1 MLLTLKNAAQ
11 LLQVSEDQVSRW
23 VQAQGLPARTV
34 QDRVQFDRI
43 ELLEWAW
50 RNKQPICPSVGA
62 TDGDAWTPILA
73 TALELG
79 GIHYHLAGDD
89 KASVYHALIEALP
102 LPPTVDRDHLLQVLL
117 ARESLCPTG
126 MGDGLAIPHP
136 RNPVV
141 LHVDQPVFA
150 IGFPEK
156 PIADFGAIDNKP
168 VKTLLLIISPTVRVH
183 LRILA
188 SLTATLHSPDV
199 MHCLEQRV
207 RPEELIATLD
217 RVDRSSTASRVASAS
232 ASASGSG
239 RSGP

>member
-1 MLLTLKNAAQ
+1 MLLTLKSAAQ

-23 VQAQGLPARTV
+23 IQSQGLPARTM
-34 QDRVQFDRI
+34 QDRTQFDRI

-62 TDGDAWTPILA
+62 TDGDAWAPILA
-73 TALELG
+73 SALELG

-89 KASVYHALIEALP
+89 KAEVFRNLIDALP
-102 LPPTVDRDHLLQVLL
+102 LPSTVDRDHLLQVLL

-156 PIADFGAIDNKP
+156 PIADFGAIDSKP
-168 VKTLLLIISPTVRVH
+168 VKTLLLIISPTVRLH

-188 SLTATLHSPDV
+188 SLTATLHSTDMV
-199 MHCLEQRV
+199 RCLDERV

-217 RVDRSSTASRVASAS
+217 RSDRSSTAARMASAG
-232 ASASGSG
+232 GSG
-239 RSGP
+239 RATT

>member
-11 LLQVSEDQVSRW
+11 MLQVSEDQVTRW

-34 QDRVQFDRI
+34 QDRTQFDRI

-62 TDGDAWTPILA
+62 QGGVAWTPMLA
-73 TALELG
+73 SALELG

-89 KASVYHALIEALP
+89 KAAVFRSLIDALP
-102 LPPTVDRDHLLQVLL
+102 LPDTVDRAHLLQVLL

-141 LHVDQPVFA
+141 LHVEQPVFA

-156 PIADFGAIDNKP
+156 PIEDFGAIDNKP
-168 VKTLLLIISPTVRVH
+168 VKTLLLIISPTVRLH

-188 SLTATLHSPDV
+188 SLTAALHDPKV
-199 MHCLEQRV
+199 IACLDERV
-207 RPEELIATLD
+207 RPEGLIAALD
-217 RVDRSSTASRVASAS
+217 RADRSSTAARGTATSGHAS
-232 ASASGSG
+232 
-239 RSGP
+239 

>member
-1 MLLTLKNAAQ
+1 
-11 LLQVSEDQVSRW
+11 LLQVSEDQVTRW
-23 VQAQGLPARTV
+23 VHSQGLPARTV
-34 QDRVQFDRI
+34 QDRTQFDRI

-50 RNKQPICPSVGA
+50 RNKQPICPSVSA
-62 TDGDAWTPILA
+62 TGGDAWVPMLA
-73 TALELG
+73 SALELG
-79 GIHYHLAGDD
+79 GIHYHLPGDD
-89 KASVYHALIEALP
+89 KSSVYRSLIDALP
-102 LPPTVDRDHLLQVLL
+102 LPPSVDRDHLLQVLL

-150 IGFPEK
+150 VGFPET

-188 SLTATLHSPDV
+188 SLTATLHSPEV
-199 MHCLEQRV
+199 VRCLDHRV
-207 RPEELIATLD
+207 RPEDLIATLD
-217 RVDRSSTASRVASAS
+217 RADRSSTASRAASA
-232 ASASGSG
+232 GGTG
-239 RSGP
+239 RDVQ